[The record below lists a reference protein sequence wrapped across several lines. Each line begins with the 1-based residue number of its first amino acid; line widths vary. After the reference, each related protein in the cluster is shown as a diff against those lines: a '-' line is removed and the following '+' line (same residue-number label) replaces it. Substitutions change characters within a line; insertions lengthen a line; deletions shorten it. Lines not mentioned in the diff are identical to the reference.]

1 MKIPRRSGKIGT
13 SDSVTELAAATASKI
28 ASTGNRQVYSASLEF
43 ALTELVRERM
53 RAIAQHDAMGLTG
66 PDLLQRAAADVTS
79 ELVPAL
85 EANQLELEFAPY
97 LKAVKA
103 KLKNTA
109 KEICTLS
116 RELSRS
122 RIDRRI
128 GDKAAMHAQSGKSF
142 SVLELGLRD
151 SIHGLFVEPPEAM
164 EQINVEAF
172 GEQRDWKV
180 EGDWFPYE
188 IHSPDGSL
196 FIIDDDGSVFI
207 STEGLS
213 RELLRDLHQKIRW
226 VTEVLYGRTL

>member
-28 ASTGNRQVYSASLEF
+28 ASIGNRQVYSASLEF
-43 ALTELVRERM
+43 ALTEQVRERM
-53 RAIAQHDAMGLTG
+53 RAIAQREAMELTG
-66 PDLLQRAAADVTS
+66 PELLHRSAAEVIS

-85 EANQLELEFAPY
+85 AENQLALEFAPY
-97 LKAVKA
+97 LNTVKS

-116 RELSRS
+116 RELFRS
-122 RIDRRI
+122 RIDKRI
-128 GDKAAMHAQSGKSF
+128 GDRAAVHAQSGKAF

-164 EQINVEAF
+164 DQINIEVL
-172 GEQRDWKV
+172 GELRDWRI

-188 IHSPDGSL
+188 VYSPTRVL
-196 FIIDDDGSVFI
+196 FVVDDDGSVFT
-207 STEGLS
+207 STVGLAEEMLECV
-213 RELLRDLHQKIRW
+213 RIQIQTLAKM
-226 VTEVLYGRTL
+226 LYD